1 MSRRWNA
8 VRYVSIMFVSL
19 VPARTFAQV
28 TASFQGIGDLP
39 GGNGRNLNEATAVS
53 PDGSVVVGHS
63 WTGESTYRAF
73 RWTATTGMEVLE
85 TEPEDDYS
93 NANAASA
100 LGTII
105 VGWRPYYVPG
115 LGGVGQAIVWEN
127 GAFRVLVGVP
137 LGSGLLDVTPDG
149 AMIVGTMP
157 TDLGHGPQQAF
168 RFRDGALESLG
179 SGPYGL
185 GSEAAGVSADG
196 SVVVG
201 KLYRPNMEEAM
212 RWTSET
218 GMVGLG
224 WLSDNPGSSFA
235 EGVSSDGSTVVGT
248 SAVSASESR
257 AFRWKDG
264 VMMSLG
270 GLSAADL
277 NGTAFATSSDG
288 WTVVGKAQVNPHI
301 AEAAFIWDPVFGMRR
316 ITDVLTN
323 VYGVDLDGWDLR
335 TAYGVSDD
343 GQTIV
348 GLGFNPDGN
357 LEGWVATIP
366 SWTAYTIIESD
377 PPDGIID
384 ARQDFS
390 TSGLTRRGFDRVRL
404 AFATAFKDPTSHGQ
418 LALGNF
424 TLGDSNG
431 TAPEIVGV
439 VPVVDKPTTF
449 DIVFS
454 DPITP
459 GVWTTLTANVERP
472 DGLVVSDRV
481 RVGFLPGDVNGDG
494 TSAPVDILDLIDDLN
509 HVRVPALNEW
519 QCDID
524 RSALCAPPDILR
536 EIDLLNGAHTSR
548 PWNGVR
554 LPPRP

>member
-8 VRYVSIMFVSL
+8 ARYVSIMVVSL
-19 VPARTFAQV
+19 APAGAFAQA
-28 TASFQGIGDLP
+28 TASFRGVGDLP
-39 GGNGRNLNEATAVS
+39 GGNSRNLNEATAVS
-53 PDGSVVVGHS
+53 PDGTVVVGHS
-63 WTGESTYRAF
+63 WTGESTWRAF
-73 RWTATTGMEVLE
+73 RWTATTGMEMLE

-105 VGWRPYYVPG
+105 VGWRPHYVPG
-115 LGGVGQAIVWEN
+115 LGGVSEAIVWEN
-127 GAFRVLVGVP
+127 GTFRALAGVP
-137 LGSGLLDVTPDG
+137 LGSGVLDVTPDG
-149 AMIVGTMP
+149 AVIVGIVP
-157 TDLGHGPQQAF
+157 TNLGQGPQQAF
-168 RFRDGALESLG
+168 RYYNGALESLG

-185 GSEAAGVSADG
+185 GSEAHGVSADG

-248 SAVSASESR
+248 SDVSASESR

-264 VMMSLG
+264 VMVSLG
-270 GLSAADL
+270 GLSTADL
-277 NGTAFATSSDG
+277 YGTAFATSSDG
-288 WTVVGKAQVNPHI
+288 WTVVGKAQVNPQI

-316 ITDVLTN
+316 IADVLTN

-335 TAYGVSDD
+335 TAYSVSDD

-348 GLGFNPDGN
+348 GVGFNPDGN

-366 SWTAYTIIESD
+366 SWRQYTIIASD

-390 TSGLTRRGFDRVRL
+390 TSGLTRRGYDRVRL
-404 AFATAFKDPTSHGQ
+404 TMATAFNDPTTHGP
-418 LALGNF
+418 LDVGSF
-424 TLGDSNG
+424 VVEDSNG

-439 VPVVDKPTTF
+439 SPIVGNPTAF
-449 DIVFS
+449 DVVFS

-459 GVWTTLTANVERP
+459 GTWTTLSVNVERP
-472 DGLVVSDRV
+472 DGTVASDRV

-494 TSAPVDILDLIDDLN
+494 TSAPVDILELIDGLN
-509 HVRVPALNEW
+509 GVVVPPLHDW

-524 RSALCAPPDILR
+524 RSALCAPADILR
-536 EIDLLNGAHTSR
+536 EIDLLNGARTSR

-554 LPPRP
+554 LPPQP